1 MKASLS
7 FLNEEDDEDE
17 DKEEKE
23 EREEFYEERKK
34 NEPLKKKKIA
44 KNPDVDTSHLPN
56 RERDERL
63 RKEKERLTQ
72 EWLAEQEIIKN
83 QVSLFLCLSLH
94 LCFVFLKLMNSCEDG
109 RSCLQLLG
117 WGRAQKSN

>member
-7 FLNEEDDEDE
+7 FLNDEE
-17 DKEEKE
+17 EEE
-23 EREEFYEERKK
+23 EEEFFVERK
-34 NEPLKKKKIA
+34 NQERTLPLKKKIA
-44 KNPDVDTSHLPN
+44 KNPDVDTSHLPD

-83 QVSLFLCLSLH
+83 QVSPCLFLPLLCIPQSNESSSRWQKLSI
-94 LCFVFLKLMNSCEDG
+94 VIGMGQGIEKQLK
-109 RSCLQLLG
+109 
-117 WGRAQKSN
+117 